1 MDASHPSYLLFLA
14 ILVFIPLAYFTL
26 SARRQAGLRLPPG
39 PWALPIIGHL
49 HHMMGKLPHHR
60 LRDLAQRHGPLMLLR
75 LGGLPLVVAS
85 SAEAAHEVMRTHDI
99 VFATRP
105 ISRTMKLILVDGSEG
120 LIFAP
125 YGSAW
130 RQLRK
135 ICTVELLSARRVQSF
150 RGIREQEVQ
159 HLLQAVASTPSP
171 SAVNLGTLLSTYV
184 NDSTVR
190 AIIGSRFKDRET
202 FLRLMEEGIEL
213 FSRPGLPDLYP
224 SSRLAML
231 VSRMP
236 RRMKRQ
242 SQAMMAFMETVIQ
255 EHRVPRAACDKE
267 EDLVDVLLRIQN
279 QDDHLEFP
287 LTTDNIKA
295 VMADIFIAGSE
306 TSATMLEWSMA
317 ELMKNPRVMQK
328 VQEEVRRVLK
338 GQATVTEESL
348 RSLNYLHLVIKETL
362 RLHPPVPLLL
372 PRECGAPCQILGCDL
387 PVGATVLVNVWAISR
402 DSMHWDRPEEFMPER
417 FEVNNIDFK
426 GVDFEYTPFGA
437 GRRMCPGMT
446 FGLANMELALASLL
460 YHFDWELPHGMAPTD
475 LDMTEVLR
483 VVSKRKDAFLVVP
496 IICMPI

>member
-60 LRDLAQRHGPLMLLR
+60 VRDLAQLHGPLMLLR

-150 RGIREQEVQ
+150 RGIRQQEVQ

-213 FSRPGLPDLYP
+213 FSRLGLPDLYP

-295 VMADIFIAGSE
+295 VMAVSYDH
-306 TSATMLEWSMA
+306 MHH
-317 ELMKNPRVMQK
+317 
-328 VQEEVRRVLK
+328 
-338 GQATVTEESL
+338 ES
-348 RSLNYLHLVIKETL
+348 
-362 RLHPPVPLLL
+362 
-372 PRECGAPCQILGCDL
+372 
-387 PVGATVLVNVWAISR
+387 
-402 DSMHWDRPEEFMPER
+402 
-417 FEVNNIDFK
+417 
-426 GVDFEYTPFGA
+426 
-437 GRRMCPGMT
+437 
-446 FGLANMELALASLL
+446 
-460 YHFDWELPHGMAPTD
+460 
-475 LDMTEVLR
+475 
-483 VVSKRKDAFLVVP
+483 
-496 IICMPI
+496 